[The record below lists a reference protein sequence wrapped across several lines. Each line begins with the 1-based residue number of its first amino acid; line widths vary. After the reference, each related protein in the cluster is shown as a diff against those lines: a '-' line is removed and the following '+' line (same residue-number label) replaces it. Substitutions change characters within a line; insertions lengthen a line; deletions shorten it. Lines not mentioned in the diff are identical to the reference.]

1 MLQLERQRD
10 IIRLLRERGSVT
22 VKELSAALYA
32 SPATIRRD
40 LTALEE
46 AGELTRS
53 FGGASLR
60 EEFPDQT
67 PAVLRLGERLRQ
79 KKRTAAHAAALIQ
92 PGQTIFIDAST
103 TTYLM
108 YPHLRSIPDL
118 TVITKS
124 PRLCVAL
131 AESHVHNL
139 CTGGEMLSL
148 AQALTGS
155 DAEKFVAGIR
165 AHAVFFAS
173 RGIDAENIT
182 DSSRGERDIKQAMLK
197 NAAKTYYLFDTA
209 KEGQSFPYIVC
220 PRRDVTAVIDENGV
234 KYT

>member
-1 MLQLERQRD
+1 MLQLQRQRD
-10 IIRLLRERGSVT
+10 IVRLVRERGSIT

-40 LTALEE
+40 LSALEE

-53 FGGASLR
+53 FGGASVR
-60 EEFPDQT
+60 EDFPDQT

-79 KKRTAAHAAALIQ
+79 KKRAAAIAASLIQ

-108 YPHLRSIPDL
+108 YPHLRNIPDL
-118 TVITKS
+118 TVITNS

-155 DAEKFVAGIR
+155 DAQRFVAGIR
-165 AHAVFFAS
+165 AHAVFF
-173 RGIDAENIT
+173 
-182 DSSRGERDIKQAMLK
+182 SSRAERDIKQAMVE
-197 NAAKTYYLFDTA
+197 NAVKSYFIFDTA
-209 KEGQSFPYIVC
+209 KEGQMFPYVVC
-220 PRRDVTAVIDENGV
+220 PRRSVTAVIDENGIRGE
-234 KYT
+234 

>member
-1 MLQLERQRD
+1 MLTILRQEE
-10 IIRLLRERGSVT
+10 IMSILRERKSATVQQLSELLFASGS
-22 VKELSAALYA
+22 
-32 SPATIRRD
+32 TIRRD
-40 LTALEE
+40 LSALEE

-53 FGGASLR
+53 FGGASVR
-60 EEFPDQT
+60 EVFPDQT

-79 KKRTAAHAAALIQ
+79 KKRAAAIAASLIQ

-108 YPHLRSIPDL
+108 YPHLRNIPDL
-118 TVITKS
+118 TVITNS

-155 DAEKFVAGIR
+155 DAQRFVAGIR
-165 AHAVFFAS
+165 AHAVFFSS

-182 DSSRGERDIKQAMLK
+182 DSSRAERDIKQAMVE
-197 NAAKTYYLFDTA
+197 NAVKSYFIFDTA
-209 KEGQSFPYIVC
+209 KEGQMFPYVVC
-220 PRRDVTAVIDENGV
+220 PRSRVTAVIDENGIR
-234 KYT
+234 